1 MEIYIELTSFN
12 DVYSDINNLEIFYK
26 QILPFYAMKTKLYKH
41 QSFRDFNLISSLK
54 FYRNWLSTF
63 AI

>member
-26 QILPFYAMKTKLYKH
+26 QILPFYAMKTKLYK
-41 QSFRDFNLISSLK
+41 ISI
-54 FYRNWLSTF
+54 FPGF
-63 AI
+63 